1 MADNNHVA
9 SQQSYRRVRRQEC
22 SFLVAPDQ
30 NAPEWNPRLI
40 VFSLFCAVVS
50 IGTALVRHM
59 GEEAHQLVR
68 VTDLFMNHRV
78 GLILLAGLEK
88 IEVVTA

>member
-1 MADNNHVA
+1 
-9 SQQSYRRVRRQEC
+9 
-22 SFLVAPDQ
+22 
-30 NAPEWNPRLI
+30 
-40 VFSLFCAVVS
+40 
-50 IGTALVRHM
+50 M